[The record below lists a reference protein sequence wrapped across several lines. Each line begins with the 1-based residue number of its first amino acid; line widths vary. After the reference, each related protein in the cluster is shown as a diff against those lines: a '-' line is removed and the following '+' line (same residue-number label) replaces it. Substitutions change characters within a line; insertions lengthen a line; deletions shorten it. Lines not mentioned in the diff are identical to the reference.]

1 MGRKGGGRAA
11 FMKAAQ
17 ARNLVDSSC
26 DEDIEAKKATGAET
40 IPTESKIDVKSEEV
54 PEFSHGEDETKGQ
67 MTQRHKREMKALKD
81 RVKRMGKKGKEEG
94 ALLLKEMEERHGEEM
109 KALEEV
115 GCKAVE
121 EITLSLYSADIG
133 EQRKTKAQKRREKM
147 IKEEIEREQR
157 IAEENEAM
165 GESDRE
171 AEEKALRAK
180 LVLSSLAIKDIP
192 SDGHC
197 LYRSIGMSKQQSIF
211 FHNLLFDIR
220 PNLFTQLTR
229 YKHFQTKAPRSTKCS
244 ALNRMAWIFSSFEKY
259 VPILFDLAE
268 INL

>member
-54 PEFSHGEDETKGQ
+54 PGFSHGEDETKGQ

-211 FHNLLFDIR
+211 FHNLLFDI
-220 PNLFTQLTR
+220 
-229 YKHFQTKAPRSTKCS
+229 
-244 ALNRMAWIFSSFEKY
+244 
-259 VPILFDLAE
+259 
-268 INL
+268 